1 MAIVATE
8 SGNQYIVGT
17 ISGRHAVINTR
28 TGATKLAPE
37 GAVFPDIH
45 LGESW
50 VTPMFTTSPV
60 EAVLA
65 RYTGSATAD
74 MVIDDE
80 SPFSAASDVLSEKE
94 RKITEDMETEVA
106 MMERAG
112 QRRELGRLGMS
123 ALSFSA
129 RESMVQDVNF
139 YRDANGNKY

>member
-1 MAIVATE
+1 
-8 SGNQYIVGT
+8 
-17 ISGRHAVINTR
+17 
-28 TGATKLAPE
+28 
-37 GAVFPDIH
+37 
-45 LGESW
+45 
-50 VTPMFTTSPV
+50 
-60 EAVLA
+60 
-65 RYTGSATAD
+65 
-74 MVIDDE
+74 
-80 SPFSAASDVLSEKE
+80 VLSEKE